1 MTEDPKTE
9 LLALLAPHAEKAEAL
24 LERWCAPTG
33 APETLAMA
41 MRYSVLDGG
50 KRLRPALVWMACEA
64 AGGGGM
70 CDLADRA
77 AVAVELIHAYSLVH
91 DDLPAMDDDVLRRG
105 RPTVH
110 VEYGEA
116 MAILVGD
123 ALLTRALGLLGE
135 HASDSGARLVAELAT
150 AAGGAG
156 MVAGQVADMD
166 LCDIPDGR
174 AGIEYIHARKT
185 GAIIRAAVRMG
196 AICGG
201 ASDVVLQAV
210 TTYAEKVGLA
220 FQVVDDLLD
229 VTATTE
235 SLGKTAGKDER
246 DEKRSIVAMLGVD
259 AAQTLADTLTND
271 AIDALSPLGDQA
283 DGLRRLAACLA
294 ERVH

>member
-1 MTEDPKTE
+1 MDKTPKTE
-9 LLALLAPHAEKAEAL
+9 LLALLATYAQRAETL
-24 LERWCAPTG
+24 LEQWCTPAG
-33 APETLAMA
+33 APDSLVRAIHHG
-41 MRYSVLDGG
+41 VLDGG
-50 KRLRPALVWMACEA
+50 KRLRPALVWMAYHA
-64 AGGGGM
+64 AGGRDE
-70 CDLADRA
+70 CELTDRA

-110 VEYGEA
+110 VEFGEA

-123 ALLTRALGLLGE
+123 ALLTRAFELLADHPEAPSAVIAG
-135 HASDSGARLVAELAT
+135 ELAR

-166 LCDIPDGR
+166 LCDLPEGR
-174 AGIEYIHARKT
+174 DGIEYIHARKT
-185 GAIIRAAVRMG
+185 GAMIRAAVRMG
-196 AICGG
+196 AICAG
-201 ASDVVLQAV
+201 ASDVVLNAV
-210 TTYAEKVGLA
+210 TAYAENVGFA

-246 DEKRSIVAMLGVD
+246 DEKRSIVALLGLE
-259 AAQTLADTLTND
+259 ATQTLADTLTQK
-271 AIDALSPLGDQA
+271 AIDALAELGEDA
-283 DGLRRLAACLA
+283 DELRTLANLLA